1 MNLQQHLATIRAFY
15 RSHRRM
21 PSYSELTAVVGY
33 RSKNAAYKLAARL
46 IDGGWLEK
54 DEAGKIV
61 PGRLFHAVPVN
72 RIWHNGWDNQNPAGS
87 CAVILSSGT
96 GNRACGNVIED
107 HNGCGVQVYGYS
119 TSQAQVVQN

>member
-1 MNLQQHLATIRAFY
+1 MKDRLTHAARKPVSIAGDVDVTELLATYLQQHLATIRAFY

-21 PSYSELTAVVGY
+21 PSYGELTAVVGF

-61 PGRLFHAVPVN
+61 PGRLFSAVPVL
-72 RIWHNGWDNQNPAGS
+72 GTVTAGFPS
-87 CAVILSSGT
+87 P
-96 GNRACGNVIED
+96 
-107 HNGCGVQVYGYS
+107 
-119 TSQAQVVQN
+119 